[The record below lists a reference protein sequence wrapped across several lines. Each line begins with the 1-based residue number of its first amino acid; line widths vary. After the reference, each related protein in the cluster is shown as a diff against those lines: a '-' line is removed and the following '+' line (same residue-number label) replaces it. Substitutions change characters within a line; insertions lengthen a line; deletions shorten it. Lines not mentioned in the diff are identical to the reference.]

1 PMFDMGPYYLT
12 ALINLCGCVSD
23 VSAMTKISFP
33 QRLITSQPHN
43 GEIVDVDV
51 PTLYAGNM
59 RFESGAIG
67 TLYTTFDVHYPGQ
80 ARLEVYGS
88 EGTLY
93 VPDPNGFGGPIKL
106 FKPGE
111 GMKDIELAFDYPDNS
126 RALGL
131 ADMAK
136 ALQTGRAYRAN
147 SDMTFHVLEIME
159 GFATSGEERRE
170 VKIESRFERRP
181 LMNPAME
188 HGVLDA

>member
-1 PMFDMGPYYLT
+1 
-12 ALINLCGCVSD
+12 
-23 VSAMTKISFP
+23 
-33 QRLITSQPHN
+33 
-43 GEIVDVDV
+43 
-51 PTLYAGNM
+51 M

-93 VPDPNGFGGPIKL
+93 VPDPNCFGGPVKL

-111 GMKDIELAFDYPDNS
+111 GMKDIELAFDYPENS

-159 GFATSGEERRE
+159 GFATSGKERRE